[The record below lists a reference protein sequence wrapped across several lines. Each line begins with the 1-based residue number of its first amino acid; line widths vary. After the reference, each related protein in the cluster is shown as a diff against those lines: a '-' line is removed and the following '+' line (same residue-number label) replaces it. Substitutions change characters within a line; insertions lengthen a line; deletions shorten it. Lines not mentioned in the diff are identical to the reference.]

1 MGGQLGLIEYNLKPS
16 DALAVED
23 APVVDAKT
31 VASDP
36 ATSPTPT
43 QTATAAPAQPA
54 RQQEPVKVDTPSAL
68 TDSGKRRVRMTRMRK
83 RIAERLK
90 EAKT

>member
-1 MGGQLGLIEYNLKPS
+1 MRNPGKAKDVQH
-16 DALAVED
+16 ALTKG
-23 APVVDAKT
+23 P
-31 VASDP
+31 DP
-36 ATSPTPT
+36 ATSPTPS

-68 TDSGKRRVRMTRMRK
+68 TDSGMRRVRMTRMRK